1 MIYSFEQLN
10 IAHSLMSDCEQQI
23 FEKTGMKVRL
33 RMSSTSIVGRD
44 PKDMMHVIANSLGLK
59 LLDYTGGKKAKN
71 VELRFI
77 TSLFLKQYWPELTY
91 VKIGELF
98 GGQDHTT
105 IMNAINVGTEYLQN
119 GDQKFTAK
127 YNTAKSAIDKWL
139 SEDSK

>member
-10 IAHSLMSDCEQQI
+10 IAHHLMSNCEQEI
-23 FEKTGMKVRL
+23 FEKTGIKVRL
-33 RMSSTSIVGRD
+33 RMNNSTIEGKQ
-44 PKDMMHVIANSLGLK
+44 PKEMMQVIAASLGLRIE
-59 LLDYTGGKKAKN
+59 DYLGGKKTSL

-77 TSLFLKQYWPELTY
+77 TALFIRQHWPELSLE
-91 VKIGELF
+91 KIGELF

-105 IMNAINVGTEYLQN
+105 VRNAIIVSESYLEN

-139 SEDSK
+139 SEGK